1 MNEDL
6 NNEIEKVS
14 DPQTSAQSSITR
26 EDVITRLQEMISD
39 ISLAKRQEL
48 ENLKQIFYKLYKSE
62 QENKMEEFISNGGN
76 AEEYVPEVDG
86 LEEQYKK
93 LINIIKEKKA
103 AAQEVLEIIQK
114 ENLKKKLELLD
125 KLKNL
130 VEKANTEGASYQDFK
145 TILSEWKEI
154 KEIPS
159 EKVGELWKTFQQYA
173 EQFYDIQRLNNEFR
187 EYDFKK
193 NLEAKIAICEE
204 AERLAEDNDVVSAF
218 RKLQKLHADFRE
230 TGPVSK
236 ESREEIW
243 NRFKTSS
250 TIINKKYQQHFEEIK
265 KKEQENLDQKIVIC
279 EIIEGIDLEQLKR
292 YQDWNEKT
300 QEVLALQK
308 KWKEIGFAP
317 MKHNQ
322 KVFERYRSA
331 CDAFFKKKGEFFK
344 EIKGSMNENLDKKT
358 ALCEQ
363 AEALKDSTDWKETS
377 AKTAQLQKEWKEIG
391 PVHKKFTASIWKR
404 FIDACNYFYEQRDKN
419 LSSKKSEE
427 SENLTRKKD
436 ILAKLQAFDATSTT
450 QEDIA
455 KIKELINEWH
465 NIGFVP
471 FKFKDKLAKEFKT
484 IIEKF
489 SNIKLQDNRP
499 SKKPVHTNRVGS
511 NESIREKM
519 IRKYESL
526 KNDIQIYENNL
537 GNLSAF
543 SKSGNSILDSIQSM
557 IEDLKA
563 QAEETLMQIKNLDKN
578 DTADSASTDSKQE

>member
-1 MNEDL
+1 MNEEL
-6 NNEIEKVS
+6 NNEITQVS
-14 DPQTSAQSSITR
+14 DSQASVQSSITR

-39 ISLAKRQEL
+39 ITLAKRQEL
-48 ENLKQIFYKLYKSE
+48 ETLKQIFYKLYKSE
-62 QENKMEEFISNGGN
+62 QEKKMEEFISNGGKV
-76 AEEYVPEVDG
+76 EEYVPEIDA

-93 LINIIKEKKA
+93 LMNIIKEKKA
-103 AAQEVLEIIQK
+103 VAQEALEIIQQ
-114 ENLKKKLELLD
+114 ENLKKKIELLD

-145 TILSEWKEI
+145 AILLEWKEI

-159 EKVGELWKTFQQYA
+159 EKISELWKTFQQYA

-193 NLEAKIAICEE
+193 NMEAKIAICEE

-230 TGPVSK
+230 TGPISK
-236 ESREEIW
+236 ESREEVW

-250 TIINKKYQQHFEEIK
+250 TIINKKYQQHFEELK
-265 KKEQENLDQKIVIC
+265 KTEQEHLDQKIVIC
-279 EIIEGIDLEQLKR
+279 EIIEGIDFEKLNR

-300 QEVLALQK
+300 QDVLALQK

-322 KVFERYRSA
+322 KIFERYRSA

-344 EIKGSMNENLDKKT
+344 EVKGNMNGNLEKKT

-363 AEALKDSTDWKETS
+363 VEALKESTDWKETS
-377 AKTAQLQKEWKEIG
+377 NKIAQLQKEWREIG
-391 PVHKKFTASIWKR
+391 PVQKKFTASIWKR

-436 ILAKLQAFDATSTT
+436 ILAKLQAFDANSIT
-450 QEDIA
+450 QEDTA
-455 KIKELINEWH
+455 KIKELINEW
-465 NIGFVP
+465 NSIGYVP
-471 FKFKDKLAKEFKT
+471 FKFKDKLAKEYKT
-484 IIEKF
+484 IVEKF
-489 SNIKLQDNRP
+489 SNIRFHDRP
-499 SKKPVHTNRVGS
+499 SKKFGNTNRGNNDS
-511 NESIREKM
+511 PKEKL
-519 IRKYESL
+519 IRKYESM
-526 KNDIQIYENNL
+526 KSEIQIYENNL
-537 GNLSAF
+537 GNLSSF
-543 SKSGNSILDSIQSM
+543 SKSGNSILDSIQSK
-557 IEDLKA
+557 IDDLKA
-563 QAEETLMQIKNLDKN
+563 QAEEILAQIRNFDKK
-578 DTADSASTDSKQE
+578 DTIDSNPTD

>member
-1 MNEDL
+1 MNEEL
-6 NNEIEKVS
+6 NNEIDQVS
-14 DPQTSAQSSITR
+14 DSQASVQSSITR

-39 ISLAKRQEL
+39 ITLAKRQEL
-48 ENLKQIFYKLYKSE
+48 ETLKQIFYKLYKSE
-62 QENKMEEFISNGGN
+62 QEKKMEEFISNGGKV
-76 AEEYVPEVDG
+76 EEYVPEVDA

-93 LINIIKEKKA
+93 LMNIIKEKKA
-103 AAQEVLEIIQK
+103 VAQEALEIIQQ
-114 ENLKKKLELLD
+114 ENLKKKIELLD

-145 TILSEWKEI
+145 AILLEWKEI

-159 EKVGELWKTFQQYA
+159 EKISELWKTFQQYA

-193 NLEAKIAICEE
+193 NMEAKIAICEE

-230 TGPVSK
+230 TGPISK
-236 ESREEIW
+236 ESREEVW

-250 TIINKKYQQHFEEIK
+250 TIINKKYQQHFEELK
-265 KKEQENLDQKIVIC
+265 KTEQEHLDQKIVIC
-279 EIIEGIDLEQLKR
+279 EIIEGIDFEKLNR

-300 QEVLALQK
+300 QDVLALQK

-322 KVFERYRSA
+322 KIFERYRSA

-344 EIKGSMNENLDKKT
+344 EVKGNMNGNLERKT

-363 AEALKDSTDWKETS
+363 VEALKESTDWKEAS
-377 AKTAQLQKEWKEIG
+377 NKIAQLQKEWREIG
-391 PVHKKFTASIWKR
+391 PVQKKFTASIWKR

-436 ILAKLQAFDATSTT
+436 ILAKLQAFDANSIT
-450 QEDIA
+450 QEDTA
-455 KIKELINEWH
+455 KIKELINEW
-465 NIGFVP
+465 NSIGFVP
-471 FKFKDKLAKEFKT
+471 FKFKDKLAKEYKT
-484 IIEKF
+484 IVERF
-489 SNIKLQDNRP
+489 SNIRFQDRP
-499 SKKPVHTNRVGS
+499 SKKFGNTNRGS
-511 NESIREKM
+511 NDSPKEKL
-519 IRKYESL
+519 IRKYESM
-526 KNDIQIYENNL
+526 KSEIQIYENNL
-537 GNLSAF
+537 GNLSSF
-543 SKSGNSILDSIQSM
+543 SKSGNSILDSIQSK
-557 IEDLKA
+557 IEELKA
-563 QAEETLMQIKNLDKN
+563 QAEEILAQIRNFDKK
-578 DTADSASTDSKQE
+578 DTIDSTPTD

>member
-1 MNEDL
+1 MNEEL
-6 NNEIEKVS
+6 NNEITQVS
-14 DPQTSAQSSITR
+14 DSQASVQSSITR

-39 ISLAKRQEL
+39 ITLAKRQEL
-48 ENLKQIFYKLYKSE
+48 ETLKQIFYKLYKSE
-62 QENKMEEFISNGGN
+62 QEKKMEEFISNGGKV
-76 AEEYVPEVDG
+76 EEYVPEIDA

-93 LINIIKEKKA
+93 LMNIIKEKKA
-103 AAQEVLEIIQK
+103 VAQEALEIIQQ
-114 ENLKKKLELLD
+114 ENLKKKIELLD

-145 TILSEWKEI
+145 AILLEWKEI

-159 EKVGELWKTFQQYA
+159 EKISELWKTFQQYA

-193 NLEAKIAICEE
+193 NMEAKIAICEE

-230 TGPVSK
+230 TGPISK
-236 ESREEIW
+236 ESREEVW

-250 TIINKKYQQHFEEIK
+250 TIINKKYQQHFEELK
-265 KKEQENLDQKIVIC
+265 KTEQEHLDQKIVIC
-279 EIIEGIDLEQLKR
+279 EIIEGIDFEKLNR

-300 QEVLALQK
+300 QDVLALQK

-322 KVFERYRSA
+322 KIFERYRSA

-344 EIKGSMNENLDKKT
+344 EVKGNMNGNLEKKT

-363 AEALKDSTDWKETS
+363 VEALKESTDWKETS
-377 AKTAQLQKEWKEIG
+377 NKIAQLQKEWREIG
-391 PVHKKFTASIWKR
+391 PVQKKFTASIWKR

-436 ILAKLQAFDATSTT
+436 ILAKLQAFDANSIT
-450 QEDIA
+450 QEDTA
-455 KIKELINEWH
+455 KIKELINEW
-465 NIGFVP
+465 NSIGYVP
-471 FKFKDKLAKEFKT
+471 FKFKDKLAKEYKT
-484 IIEKF
+484 IVEKF
-489 SNIKLQDNRP
+489 SNIRFQDRP
-499 SKKPVHTNRVGS
+499 SKKFGNTNRGNNDS
-511 NESIREKM
+511 PKEKL
-519 IRKYESL
+519 IRKYESM
-526 KNDIQIYENNL
+526 KSEIQIYENNL
-537 GNLSAF
+537 GNLSSF
-543 SKSGNSILDSIQSM
+543 SKSGNSILDSIQSK
-557 IEDLKA
+557 IDDLKA
-563 QAEETLMQIKNLDKN
+563 QAEEILAQIRNFDKK
-578 DTADSASTDSKQE
+578 DTIDSNPTD